1 MNKLKIITIILL
13 LQTCSPEIKKT
24 GKENLYVSIHGNYY
38 KNKGKIVYRKTGRS
52 GWLYQNTHVI
62 EGRVSAVD
70 EETFEVLPLRKGF
83 SDYYARDKNRVYYAG
98 KEIFGA
104 HPASFKAL
112 KTYYAV
118 DKNFAYFRSEKFKVD
133 TASFQGLDEGHYSG
147 VNGCTYTIDK
157 NSVYYKTGK
166 IPYSHGP
173 SFRFIY
179 SAYQSCL
186 LTADKNN
193 VYSYGEKI
201 KRLDGSSIKLLNSRY
216 AKDNYYVLF
225 RKKIIKGADAKTFVV
240 FGRKSEYGKDKNN
253 VYYRGNIVKEADAET
268 FTYIEE
274 KRTYRDKN
282 NIFNH
287 SGKMKK

>member
-52 GWLYQNTHVI
+52 GWLYQNTNVI

-70 EETFEVLPLRKGF
+70 EKTFEVLPLRKGF

-112 KTYYAV
+112 KTYYAM

-133 TASFQGLDEGHYSG
+133 TNDCENLGIPSITN
-147 VNGCTYTIDK
+147 VNDPI
-157 NSVYYKTGK
+157 N
-166 IPYSHGP
+166 
-173 SFRFIY
+173 
-179 SAYQSCL
+179 L
-186 LTADKNN
+186 
-193 VYSYGEKI
+193 
-201 KRLDGSSIKLLNSRY
+201 
-216 AKDNYYVLF
+216 
-225 RKKIIKGADAKTFVV
+225 
-240 FGRKSEYGKDKNN
+240 SE
-253 VYYRGNIVKEADAET
+253 
-268 FTYIEE
+268 
-274 KRTYRDKN
+274 
-282 NIFNH
+282 
-287 SGKMKK
+287 